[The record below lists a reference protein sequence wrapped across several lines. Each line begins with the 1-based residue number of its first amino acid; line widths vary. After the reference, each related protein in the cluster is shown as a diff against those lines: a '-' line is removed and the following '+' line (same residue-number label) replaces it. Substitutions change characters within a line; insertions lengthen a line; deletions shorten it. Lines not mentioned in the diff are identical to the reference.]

1 MLAISRRFVSL
12 SLGFGNSFFPRGEAL
27 HFLAFGYVLSSFNIE
42 LQVKEE

>member
-1 MLAISRRFVSL
+1 LVLAIRFSGEVI
-12 SLGFGNSFFPRGEAL
+12 EAL